1 MNVKRYIAASLAV
14 FVAGVVLDYVI
25 QAVILKSAYEATQSV
40 WRPDVASKAWIIV
53 LVDLIIAF
61 PFTYIFVK
69 GYEGKGMLEGVRFG
83 AIVGILIGLPMSYG
97 MYAVLPIPHSLALQ
111 WFLYGLIEVIL
122 MGITAAAV
130 YRPKRA

>member
-14 FVAGVVLDYVI
+14 FVAAVVLDYVI

-40 WRPDVASKAWIIV
+40 WRPDVASKAWITV

-69 GYEGKGMLEGVRFG
+69 GYEGKGMMEGVRFG
-83 AIVGILIGLPMSYG
+83 AIVGVLVGLPMSYG
-97 MYAVLPIPHSLALQ
+97 IYAVLPIPHSLALQ
-111 WFLYGLIEVIL
+111 WFLYGLIEAVL

-130 YRPKRA
+130 YRPKKA